1 MVGKGSSPALP
12 RLGYLPIGASPYI
25 VTPTI
30 FGGNMQVGDLVKIK
44 NLHPSWGEVGIVT
57 RIVINKT
64 NGLGQISLL
73 SNGVCRAIPWWKR
86 QDYLEVIC
94 K

>member
-1 MVGKGSSPALP
+1 
-12 RLGYLPIGASPYI
+12 
-25 VTPTI
+25 
-30 FGGNMQVGDLVKIK
+30 MQVGDLVKIK

-73 SNGVCRAIPWWKR
+73 SNGVCRAIPWLNR